1 MMIKSRMRCA
11 IGCLAVF
18 ALSACENNVVP
29 TDATL
34 QITPDSSSYRILSS
48 RDESSTCIVDPGMY
62 MDVPLVIQ
70 LLTVNGTPIGDTA
83 IRMHVEL
90 AQNSFPRRPVLALYK
105 DVNSNGVIDQN
116 DSLVSAESDAAAQ
129 LVTDQWT
136 GSKTLLLRIN
146 LSCGYRARIHAIADG
161 ISGFSSVEV
170 VEEHVDGPTGDN
182 PLDEEPGE

>member
-1 MMIKSRMRCA
+1 MMIQARTRCL

-34 QITPDSSSYRILSS
+34 QITPENSSYRILSS
-48 RDESSTCIVDPGMY
+48 GDENRECIVDPGMY

-70 LLTVNGTPIGDTA
+70 LQTVNGTPIGDKA

-90 AQNSFPRRPVLALYK
+90 AQDSFPRRPVLALYK

-116 DSLVSAESDAAAQ
+116 DSLVSAESDAAAS
-129 LVTDQWT
+129 LVTDQWS
-136 GSKTLLLRIN
+136 GSQTLLLRMN

-170 VEEHVDGPTGDN
+170 IEAHVEGLTGDSA
-182 PLDEEPGE
+182 LEEVSGE